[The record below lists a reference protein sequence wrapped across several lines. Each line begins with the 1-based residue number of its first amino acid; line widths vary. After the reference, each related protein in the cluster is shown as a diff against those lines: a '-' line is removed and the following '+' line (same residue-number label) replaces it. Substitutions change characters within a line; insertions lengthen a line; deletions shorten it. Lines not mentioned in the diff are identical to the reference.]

1 VSITDHDIENASSDV
16 VDDENSEVN
25 EKPEADKKPAKN
37 DEKPGETTSE
47 PDEAATVK
55 RKSKTASEE
64 SRARVSISVRT
75 LVMAAVICIAASAI
89 GVLAWLYIGAQNKL
103 SAEAR
108 ATSDKKHAEEI
119 AQDYAVHAAE
129 MNFQDLNAWK
139 VQLVKGTSPELKEKL
154 TKAAGE
160 MEQILTPL
168 QWVSTARPLA
178 AKVRSDVG
186 GTYVVDSFVSVLTKT
201 MQAPEGLQST
211 ATYSLTIDSNKDWQI
226 SDVGG
231 IAAALGQK

>member
-1 VSITDHDIENASSDV
+1 VSITDHDIESTSSDV
-16 VDDENSEVN
+16 DDDKKTSSNVDD
-25 EKPEADKKPAKN
+25 DKKPEVDGKLDVTAPEPDGVETVTGEPKTAT
-37 DEKPGETTSE
+37 EKP
-47 PDEAATVK
+47 
-55 RKSKTASEE
+55 
-64 SRARVSISVRT
+64 RARVSISVRT
-75 LVMAAVICIAASAI
+75 LIIAAVICVVAGAI
-89 GVLAWLYIGAQNKL
+89 GVLAWLYIGAQSKL
-103 SAEAR
+103 NAEAH
-108 ATSDKKHAEEI
+108 AASNKKRAEEI

-129 MNFQDLNAWK
+129 MNFQELNAWK

-178 AKVRSDVG
+178 AKVRSDAG

-231 IAAALGQK
+231 IDAALGSK

>member
-1 VSITDHDIENASSDV
+1 MSITDHDIENASSDV

-108 ATSDKKHAEEI
+108 ATSNKKHAEEI

>member
-1 VSITDHDIENASSDV
+1 VSITTDQDIENTSSDV
-16 VDDENSEVN
+16 DDHKKLELDD
-25 EKPEADKKPAKN
+25 KPRV
-37 DEKPGETTSE
+37 DEKQEAATE
-47 PDEAATVK
+47 PDEAVTAEGEP
-55 RKSKTASEE
+55 KTASEN

-75 LVMAAVICIAASAI
+75 LVVAAAICVAASAI
-89 GVLAWLYIGAQNKL
+89 GVLTWLYIGAQNKL
-103 SAEAR
+103 SAEAH
-108 ATSDKKHAEEI
+108 AASNKKHAEEI

-178 AKVRSDVG
+178 AKVRSDAG
-186 GTYVVDSFVSVLTKT
+186 GTYVVDSFISVLTKT

-231 IAAALGQK
+231 IDAALGSK

>member
-1 VSITDHDIENASSDV
+1 MSITDHDIENASSDV
-16 VDDENSEVN
+16 VDDEKPEVN
-25 EKPEADKKPAKN
+25 EKPEADKKPAK
-37 DEKPGETTSE
+37 DEKPEETTSE
-47 PDEAATVK
+47 ADEAATVK
-55 RKSKTASEE
+55 SKSKADSDK

-75 LVMAAVICIAASAI
+75 LVIAAVICVAVSAI

-108 ATSDKKHAEEI
+108 ATSNKKHAEEI

-168 QWVSTARPLA
+168 QWISTARPLA

>member
-1 VSITDHDIENASSDV
+1 MSITDHDIENASSDV
-16 VDDENSEVN
+16 VDDEKPEVN
-25 EKPEADKKPAKN
+25 EKPEADKKPAK
-37 DEKPGETTSE
+37 DEKPEETTSE

-55 RKSKTASEE
+55 SKSKTDSEK

-75 LVMAAVICIAASAI
+75 LVIAAVICVAASAI

-108 ATSDKKHAEEI
+108 ATSNKRHAEEI

-139 VQLVKGTSPELKEKL
+139 VRLVKGTSPELKEKL

-231 IAAALGQK
+231 IAAALGQQ

>member
-1 VSITDHDIENASSDV
+1 MSITDQDIENTPSDV
-16 VDDENSEVN
+16 DDDAKPEVN
-25 EKPEADKKPAKN
+25 EKRE
-37 DEKPGETTSE
+37 ETAPE

-55 RKSKTASEE
+55 GEPKTATEN

-75 LVMAAVICIAASAI
+75 LVIAAVICVAASAI
-89 GVLAWLYIGAQNKL
+89 GVLAWLYIGAESQL
-103 SAEAR
+103 SAEAH
-108 ATSDKKHAEEI
+108 AASNKKHAEGI

-178 AKVRSDVG
+178 AKVRSDAAG
-186 GTYVVDSFVSVLTKT
+186 IYVVDSFVSVLTKT

-231 IAAALGQK
+231 IDAALGSK

>member
-1 VSITDHDIENASSDV
+1 MSITDHDIENASSDV
-16 VDDENSEVN
+16 VDDEKPEVN
-25 EKPEADKKPAKN
+25 EKPEADKKPAK
-37 DEKPGETTSE
+37 DEKPEETTSE
-47 PDEAATVK
+47 ADEAATVK
-55 RKSKTASEE
+55 SKSKADSDK

-75 LVMAAVICIAASAI
+75 LVIAAVICVAASAI
-89 GVLAWLYIGAQNKL
+89 GVLTWLYIGAQNKL

-108 ATSDKKHAEEI
+108 ATSNRKHAEEI

>member
-1 VSITDHDIENASSDV
+1 VSITDHDIESTSSDV
-16 VDDENSEVN
+16 DDDKKTSSNVDD
-25 EKPEADKKPAKN
+25 DKKPEVDGKLDVTAPEPDGVETVTGEPKTAT
-37 DEKPGETTSE
+37 EKP
-47 PDEAATVK
+47 
-55 RKSKTASEE
+55 
-64 SRARVSISVRT
+64 RARVSISVRT
-75 LVMAAVICIAASAI
+75 LIIAAVICVVAGAI
-89 GVLAWLYIGAQNKL
+89 GVLAWLYIGAQSKL
-103 SAEAR
+103 NAEAH
-108 ATSDKKHAEEI
+108 AASNKKRAEEI

-178 AKVRSDVG
+178 AKVRSDAG

-231 IAAALGQK
+231 IDAALGSK

>member
-1 VSITDHDIENASSDV
+1 VSITDQDIENTSSG
-16 VDDENSEVN
+16 VDDHKKLELDD
-25 EKPEADKKPAKN
+25 KPRV
-37 DEKPGETTSE
+37 DEKQDEKQEAATE
-47 PDEAATVK
+47 PDEAVTAK
-55 RKSKTASEE
+55 GEPKTASEN

-75 LVMAAVICIAASAI
+75 LVVAAAICVAASAI
-89 GVLAWLYIGAQNKL
+89 GVLTWLYIGAQNKL
-103 SAEAR
+103 SAEAH
-108 ATSDKKHAEEI
+108 AASNKKHAEEI

-178 AKVRSDVG
+178 AKVRSDAG

-231 IAAALGQK
+231 IDAALGSK

>member
-1 VSITDHDIENASSDV
+1 MSITDHDIENASSDV
-16 VDDENSEVN
+16 VDDEKPEVN
-25 EKPEADKKPAKN
+25 KKPEADKKPAK
-37 DEKPGETTSE
+37 DEKPEETTSE
-47 PDEAATVK
+47 ADEAATVK
-55 RKSKTASEE
+55 SKSKADSDK

-75 LVMAAVICIAASAI
+75 LVISAVICVAASAI
-89 GVLAWLYIGAQNKL
+89 GVLTWLYIGALDKL

-108 ATSDKKHAEEI
+108 ATSNKKHAEEI

-186 GTYVVDSFVSVLTKT
+186 GT
-201 MQAPEGLQST
+201 
-211 ATYSLTIDSNKDWQI
+211 
-226 SDVGG
+226 
-231 IAAALGQK
+231 